1 MADLDST
8 LHKARAKAATAA
20 RALKSTERVAAAAKK
35 SAQGAKL
42 ALKEARKAS
51 KKARKVARN
60 ARRAVDAASKAF
72 EKATSRVKRVEAR
85 LVKTEGTQEDRRK
98 TAAKGAAAPTTVTP
112 TKAAAH
118 ARVHRP
124 AGARSRKRAR
134 KVPSVPK
141 PAIAPA
147 VSAVE
152 PSDEGDTFLLGES
165 TLN

>member
-8 LHKARAKAATAA
+8 LQKAKAKAATAA

-35 SAQGAKL
+35 GAQGAKL

-51 KKARKVARN
+51 KKARKVARK

-72 EKATSRVKRVEAR
+72 DKATSRVKRAEAR
-85 LVKTEGTQEDRRK
+85 LVKTEGTQENSGK
-98 TAAKGAAAPTTVTP
+98 TAARAAGPTKVTP
-112 TKAAAH
+112 RTAA

-147 VSAVE
+147 ASAVE
-152 PSDEGDTFLLGES
+152 PLDEGDTFLLGES

>member
-20 RALKSTERVAAAAKK
+20 RALKSTERVAAAARK

-51 KKARKVARN
+51 KKARKVARK
-60 ARRAVDAASKAF
+60 ARRAVAAASKTF
-72 EKATSRVKRVEAR
+72 DKATSRVKRAEAR

-98 TAAKGAAAPTTVTP
+98 TAARGAGPTKVTP
-112 TKAAAH
+112 STAAAH
-118 ARVHRP
+118 ARVHRS
-124 AGARSRKRAR
+124 AAARSRKRAR
-134 KVPSVPK
+134 KVPSVAK

-152 PSDEGDTFLLGES
+152 PLDEGDTFLLGES

>member
-20 RALKSTERVAAAAKK
+20 SALKSTERVAAAAKK

-51 KKARKVARN
+51 KKARKVARQ

-72 EKATSRVKRVEAR
+72 DKATSRVKRAEAR
-85 LVKTEGTQEDRRK
+85 MAKTEGTQEKRK
-98 TAAKGAAAPTTVTP
+98 KAAARGAGPTTVAP

-124 AGARSRKRAR
+124 GARPKKRSRR
-134 KVPSVPK
+134 VPSVPK
-141 PAIAPA
+141 PSTPPA